1 MNFELFRLARD
12 YGRYGILDSNKKVWF
27 FRILIIAV
35 IVYFIVRAVSG
46 SAFALSAETYSNQFG
61 TSSSNSQLLSLIPDN
76 NYYVLFTASDSST
89 YVFYS
94 SSKSDFVISGN
105 NIIASHVHSIRQYN
119 QNYQSQYIFDDDD
132 DLNLTISKIFASNLD
147 HQQAS
152 RSFTYS
158 SESLEQRMKLILL
171 VFLPILIFSNL
182 RGRAHNEY
190 N

>member
-27 FRILIIAV
+27 FRILIIVV
-35 IVYFIVRAVSG
+35 IVYLIVRAISG
-46 SAFALSAETYSNQFG
+46 SAAAFSGETYSNQFG
-61 TSSSNSQLLSLIPDN
+61 TSSSNSQLLSLVPDN
-76 NYYVLFTASDSST
+76 QYYVLFTSSDSST

-105 NIIASHVHSIRQYN
+105 KITGTGLHSIRQYT
-119 QNYQSQYIFDDDD
+119 QNYQTQYLFDDDD
-132 DLNLTISKIFASNLD
+132 DLNLTVSKIFASNLD

-182 RGRAHNEY
+182 KGRAHNEY